1 MNRIGCIIMA
11 SGEGRRFGSNKLVAE
26 FQGKTLIQRILDTT
40 EGLFEKRVVVTRS
53 LEVKNLCEK
62 QNVQVVFH
70 SMPHRNDTVRLGVE
84 TMEEMDACIFCPSDQ
99 PLLCKESL
107 ERLRKSFEMQRK
119 GIHRLV
125 FKNREGTPILFG
137 KEYFE
142 ELKRL
147 PQKCG
152 GSYVIKKYPYS
163 VEKVSVLYEY
173 ELMDVD
179 TPEELGKLEK
189 MEVKRK
195 ICTP

>member
-179 TPEELGKLEK
+179 TPEELEKLEK